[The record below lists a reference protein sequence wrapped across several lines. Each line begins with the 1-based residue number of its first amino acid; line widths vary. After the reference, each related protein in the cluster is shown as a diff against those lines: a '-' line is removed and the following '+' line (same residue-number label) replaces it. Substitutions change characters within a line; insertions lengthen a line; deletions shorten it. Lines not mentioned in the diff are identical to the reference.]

1 MKLTK
6 ESVAEE
12 DFLDLVFLVVAVLHL
27 LVYQELKERVFL
39 KEQEE
44 GVLTLRCLLHLEVEA
59 SEHWLGMSQVD
70 CSYKQNNEQKY
81 EITQKYVLTMKER
94 SMQNSRS

>member
-1 MKLTK
+1 M
-6 ESVAEE
+6 AEE
-12 DFLDLVFLVVAVLHL
+12 DFLDLVFLVVVVLHL

-59 SEHWLGMSQVD
+59 SEHWQGMSQVD

-81 EITQKYVLTMKER
+81 EITQKYVLTMKEQ
-94 SMQNSRS
+94 SMQNSQS